1 MGMEINSLW
10 LTMMLIKIHFQRSRG
25 VERAITTA
33 ALSTFFFF
41 FFFRWDE
48 SRAARLLWLLRW
60 SRKGDQEDGPQ
71 HHPMPGWCQVTS
83 DRVWAPPVPLC
94 SPVCSE
100 PGSIQTGAQER
111 APTLWVGKR
120 FFWKVFSEASSSSL
134 YMQVLCLI
142 IASISWQIYCL
153 TANSP
158 SLLYHR

>member
-10 LTMMLIKIHFQRSRG
+10 LTMMLIKIHFQRSGG

-41 FFFRWDE
+41 FQWDE
-48 SRAARLLWLLRW
+48 SRAAHSLRLLRW

-83 DRVWAPPVPLC
+83 NGAWAPPVPLG

-111 APTLWVGKR
+111 APALWVGKCFLEGIFR
-120 FFWKVFSEASSSSL
+120 SL
-134 YMQVLCLI
+134 FQQPLHAGAVLNYSLH
-142 IASISWQIYCL
+142 QL
-153 TANSP
+153 AN
-158 SLLYHR
+158 LLPHS